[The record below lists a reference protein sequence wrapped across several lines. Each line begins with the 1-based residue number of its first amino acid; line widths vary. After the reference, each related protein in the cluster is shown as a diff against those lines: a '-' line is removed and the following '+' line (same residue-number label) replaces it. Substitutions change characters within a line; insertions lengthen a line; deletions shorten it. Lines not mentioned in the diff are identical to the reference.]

1 MAISVSSLVPGT
13 WGQCQQ
19 VLMAYS
25 IISYLAYHG
34 PFATKGLYVGLLS
47 DKALDVQFLSAMSAH
62 FQHLKSMGAPNL
74 VPSFSALG

>member
-1 MAISVSSLVPGT
+1 MVYSVV
-13 WGQCQQ
+13 
-19 VLMAYS
+19 
-25 IISYLAYHG
+25 SYLAYSG
-34 PFATKGLYVGLLS
+34 PLPSEGTYVGLLS